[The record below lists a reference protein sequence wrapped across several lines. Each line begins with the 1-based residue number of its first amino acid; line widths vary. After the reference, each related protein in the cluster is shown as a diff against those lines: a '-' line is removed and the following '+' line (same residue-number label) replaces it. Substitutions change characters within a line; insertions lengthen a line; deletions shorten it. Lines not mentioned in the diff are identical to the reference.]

1 MYLKLTEGNF
11 FIELDLGIVYN
22 QNIILGYFDYDI
34 FMFFFLNSC
43 FN

>member
-22 QNIILGYFDYDI
+22 QNIILGYFD
-34 FMFFFLNSC
+34 
-43 FN
+43 